1 MIKDEFKLCNT
12 EILISPYFSNRK
24 AMIYKNNNIKKV
36 NILYSNNIDYKKSNI
51 NKLIDLISNDFIDL
65 FKPYK
70 IKLIPD
76 YTSNKDIYSKINKS
90 DLLLSINFNIAYDQ
104 FYKEDILEYYNL
116 FNIKNEVHDIDL
128 FLLISKILFNI
139 GDLLRFKRL
148 INIYYNNDILKH
160 DYDDYYSILS
170 SNEQMNKKE
179 LYILLKTTEKI
190 SNAFMFMYKYL
201 PKYLDKCK
209 IDKYK
214 YMTNY
219 LEVIK

>member
-1 MIKDEFKLCNT
+1 M
-12 EILISPYFSNRK
+12 
-24 AMIYKNNNIKKV
+24 
-36 NILYSNNIDYKKSNI
+36 
-51 NKLIDLISNDFIDL
+51 
-65 FKPYK
+65 
-70 IKLIPD
+70 
-76 YTSNKDIYSKINKS
+76 
-90 DLLLSINFNIAYDQ
+90 
-104 FYKEDILEYYNL
+104 
-116 FNIKNEVHDIDL
+116 

-139 GDLLRFKRL
+139 GDLLRYKRI

-219 LEVIK
+219 LEVMK